1 METMLALHYFYG
13 GKLMKLAE
21 LDLSKLE
28 MRLLLITLETQRDVE
43 ENIDKNDRVFGH
55 LYDEIMIKD
64 LNSLIDKF
72 ETFYKENY

>member
-1 METMLALHYFYG
+1 MKTLFKQLMELTKM
-13 GKLMKLAE
+13 
-21 LDLSKLE
+21 E

-64 LNSLIDKF
+64 LNSLINKF

>member
-1 METMLALHYFYG
+1 MELTKKEMILAILTF
-13 GKLMKLAE
+13 
-21 LDLSKLE
+21 
-28 MRLLLITLETQRDVE
+28 ETQRDVE

-64 LNSLIDKF
+64 LNALIDKF

>member
-1 METMLALHYFYG
+1 
-13 GKLMKLAE
+13 MKLTE

-43 ENIDKNDRVFGH
+43 ENIDKNDKVFGH

-64 LNSLIDKF
+64 LNLLIDKF
-72 ETFYKENY
+72 KTFYKENY

>member
-1 METMLALHYFYG
+1 MELTKM
-13 GKLMKLAE
+13 
-21 LDLSKLE
+21 E

-43 ENIDKNDRVFGH
+43 ENIDKNDSVFGH

-64 LNSLIDKF
+64 LNLLIDKL

>member
-1 METMLALHYFYG
+1 MELT
-13 GKLMKLAE
+13 KK
-21 LDLSKLE
+21 E

-64 LNSLIDKF
+64 LNLLIDKL

>member
-1 METMLALHYFYG
+1 MKTLFKQLMELTKM
-13 GKLMKLAE
+13 
-21 LDLSKLE
+21 E

-64 LNSLIDKF
+64 LNLLIDKL

>member
-1 METMLALHYFYG
+1 MELTKKEML
-13 GKLMKLAE
+13 LAI
-21 LDLSKLE
+21 L
-28 MRLLLITLETQRDVE
+28 TFETARDVE

-64 LNSLIDKF
+64 LNLLIDKF

>member
-1 METMLALHYFYG
+1 MELTKM
-13 GKLMKLAE
+13 
-21 LDLSKLE
+21 E

-64 LNSLIDKF
+64 LNSLINKF

>member
-1 METMLALHYFYG
+1 MELTKM
-13 GKLMKLAE
+13 
-21 LDLSKLE
+21 E

>member
-1 METMLALHYFYG
+1 MELS
-13 GKLMKLAE
+13 K

-64 LNSLIDKF
+64 LNLLIDKLKN
-72 ETFYKENY
+72 FYKENY

>member
-1 METMLALHYFYG
+1 
-13 GKLMKLAE
+13 MKLAE

-64 LNSLIDKF
+64 LNSLIKKF
-72 ETFYKENY
+72 KTFYKENY

>member
-1 METMLALHYFYG
+1 ME
-13 GKLMKLAE
+13 
-21 LDLSKLE
+21 LSKKE
-28 MRLLLITLETQRDVE
+28 MILAILTFETQRDVE

-64 LNSLIDKF
+64 LNLLIDKF

>member
-1 METMLALHYFYG
+1 MELT
-13 GKLMKLAE
+13 K

-43 ENIDKNDRVFGH
+43 ENIDINDKVFGH

-64 LNSLIDKF
+64 LNLLIDKF
-72 ETFYKENY
+72 ETFYKEIY

>member
-1 METMLALHYFYG
+1 MELTKM
-13 GKLMKLAE
+13 
-21 LDLSKLE
+21 E

-64 LNSLIDKF
+64 LNLLIDKL
-72 ETFYKENY
+72 ENFYKEDY

>member
-1 METMLALHYFYG
+1 
-13 GKLMKLAE
+13 MKLTE

>member
-1 METMLALHYFYG
+1 MELTKM
-13 GKLMKLAE
+13 
-21 LDLSKLE
+21 E

-64 LNSLIDKF
+64 LNLLIDKF